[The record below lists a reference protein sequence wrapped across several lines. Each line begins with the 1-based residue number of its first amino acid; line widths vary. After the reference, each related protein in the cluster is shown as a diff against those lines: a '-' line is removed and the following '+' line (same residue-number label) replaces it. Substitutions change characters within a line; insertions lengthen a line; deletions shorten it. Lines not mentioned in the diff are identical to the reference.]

1 MKVSRK
7 RPRTPDGQVPNTP
20 YKVETCNKPV
30 TLHTDT
36 CHNDPAMALA
46 LDALH
51 TPPDIPVEKHR
62 PYRPTGFSPACK
74 DHKWSREI
82 YQNSRRW
89 RVEWA
94 SLVER
99 LEIERTDVLTDAYLL
114 VEKAWRKSYRDG
126 DGVGELKTQVARRIV
141 RVMRWVLQDRLWH
154 LCCGKDVCR
163 DEHGKQTIFNMCHE
177 DATELVMRLLEQVHL
192 WNGPNSFF
200 YTRYGWLKFTP
211 FLLAAER
218 QNFPLVRYLYLHWP
232 NAKTI
237 DSTSQAGNNAY
248 ALCKDWLENVWGHP
262 PSMIDDSQLLQFL
275 ANTGMSTRDKV
286 NEYEAYKVNRKLA
299 ATDAACVDR
308 VALV

>member
-1 MKVSRK
+1 MVVSKK
-7 RPRTPDGQVPNTP
+7 RARTPDTEVPNTP
-20 YKVETCNKPV
+20 YKVETCKCA
-30 TLHTDT
+30 TLRTET

-46 LDALH
+46 LDALR
-51 TPPDIPVEKHR
+51 TQPDIPVEEHR
-62 PYRPTGFSPACK
+62 PHRPAGFSPACK

-82 YQNSRRW
+82 YRNSKRW

-94 SLVER
+94 SLVEL
-99 LEIERTDVLTDAYLL
+99 LEMAHTEVLTDAYLL
-114 VEKAWRKSYRDG
+114 VEKEWRKSYRNG
-126 DGVGELKTQVARRIV
+126 EGVGELKTRVARRIV

-154 LCCGKDVCR
+154 LCCGKDVYR
-163 DEHGKQTIFNMCHE
+163 NAHGKEVIADMPHD

-237 DSTSQAGNNAY
+237 DATSQAGNNAY

-262 PSMIDDSQLLQFL
+262 PSMIEDSQLLAWL
-275 ANTGMSTRDKV
+275 ASTGMSTRDKV
-286 NEYEAYKVNRKLA
+286 DEYEGYKANRKVA
-299 ATDAACVDR
+299 VPDAACVSR
-308 VALV
+308 VGPV